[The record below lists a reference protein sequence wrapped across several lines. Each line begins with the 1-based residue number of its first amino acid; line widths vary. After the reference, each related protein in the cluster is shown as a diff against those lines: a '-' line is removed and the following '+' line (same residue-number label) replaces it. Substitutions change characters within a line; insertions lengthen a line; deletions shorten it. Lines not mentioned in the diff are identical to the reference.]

1 MPWKSIQQARWGH
14 SPAGVKAL
22 GRKAA
27 VSEWDAATPKGSLP
41 KVAKAHIDRGHKQV
55 VNRSSHTTKLRHG

>member
-14 SPAGVKAL
+14 SPAGLKAL
-22 GRKAA
+22 GGKAA

-41 KVAKAHIDRGHKQV
+41 KKTG
-55 VNRSSHTTKLRHG
+55 KLHPARIKKTI